1 MTISVTGG
9 LTSDGLFTGIGS
21 KRFEYSNAD
30 KNAQFKNRPSSPFS
44 ASGGIS
50 SGSISGMNYT
60 GGGVSASVSGPIG
73 HHFSGSASV
82 TGNVATVA
90 GRTVAGGGGKFG
102 IRAKM

>member
-73 HHFSGSASV
+73 HHFSGSAGV
-82 TGNVATVA
+82 TANVVRVA
-90 GRTVAGGGGKFG
+90 GRTIPGGGGQMR
-102 IRAKM
+102 IHARM